1 MTIMDTMTLPRQ
13 FDMSATNIDSRD
25 PYGLVTTEIFSDPHS
40 LYHMLRY
47 SEPVHWSSILN
58 AWILT
63 RYDDVMAAFKD
74 PRLSNAMR
82 RAVGTA
88 QLSPELRKKMAPIDR
103 FLLLWVLNL
112 DDPEHHKLRV
122 LLSKAFTPA
131 AMEAMRSSI
140 VATANELLDR
150 VQNDREIDFVA
161 QYAHP
166 LPVRVIGDMFGM
178 PEDSRDDLN
187 RWSKHISTFFEI
199 GPARVE
205 ALENMTKAVGEMTDH
220 LRGIINDNRNKPQ
233 NNILGRLIQAKDEGR
248 MLSEDQ
254 LLATC
259 IMLLFAGHDSTVN
272 LLGSG
277 MYSLLTNRGQL
288 ELLRANPELIRTAV
302 DEFLRYESPVMRHD
316 RVAREDITLHGKVI
330 RAGQRVILG
339 LGAANRDPAKFA
351 NPDVLD
357 ITRKGNRHTTFGNG
371 PHACLGA
378 SLACTQVEIAINL
391 ALERFPNIRLA
402 PQPARW
408 REHFNFRGLR
418 SLPVLL

>member
-1 MTIMDTMTLPRQ
+1 MTTTTSPRQ
-13 FDMSATNIDSRD
+13 FDMSTTNIDTRD
-25 PYGLVTTEIFSDPHS
+25 PYGLVSAEIFYEPHP

-47 SEPVHWSSILN
+47 SEPVHWSSVLN

-63 RYDDVMAAFKD
+63 RYDDVMAAFKNS
-74 PRLSNAMR
+74 RLSNAMR

-88 QLSPELRKKMAPIDR
+88 QLSPELRKKMKPIDR

-112 DDPEHHKLRV
+112 DNPEHHKLRV

-131 AMEAMRSSI
+131 AMEAMRPRI
-140 VATANELLDR
+140 VATANDLLDR
-150 VQNDREIDFVA
+150 VQNDKEMDFVA

-178 PEDSRDDLN
+178 PEDSREVLN
-187 RWSKHISTFFEI
+187 RWSKHISTFFEV

-205 ALENMTKAVGEMTDH
+205 ALENMTQAVGEMTEY
-220 LRGIINDNRNKPQ
+220 LREIVNDNRKKPQ
-233 NNILGRLIQAKDEGR
+233 DNILGSLIRAEEEGS
-248 MLSEDQ
+248 MLNEDQ

-259 IMLLFAGHDSTVN
+259 VMLLFAGHDSTVN

-277 MYSLLTNRGQL
+277 MYSLLNNRNQM
-288 ELLRANPELIRTAV
+288 ELLKANPGLIRTAV

-316 RVAREDITLHGKVI
+316 RVAREDITLHGKLI
-330 RAGQRVILG
+330 RTGQRVILG
-339 LGAANRDPAKFA
+339 LGAANRDPTKFT

-357 ITRKGNRHTTFGNG
+357 ITRKGNRHATFGNG
-371 PHACLGA
+371 AHACLGA
-378 SLACTQVEIAINL
+378 ALACTQVEIAINL
-391 ALERFPNIRLA
+391 VLERFPNIRLGSGL
-402 PQPARW
+402 ARW

>member
-1 MTIMDTMTLPRQ
+1 MTTTTSPRQ
-13 FDMSATNIDSRD
+13 FDMSTTNIDTRD
-25 PYGLVTTEIFSDPHS
+25 PYGLVSAEIFYEPHP

-47 SEPVHWSSILN
+47 SEPVHWSSVLN

-74 PRLSNAMR
+74 SRLSNAMR

-88 QLSPELRKKMAPIDR
+88 QLSPELRKKMKPIDR

-112 DDPEHHKLRV
+112 DNPEHHKLRV

-131 AMEAMRSSI
+131 AMEAMRPRI
-140 VATANELLDR
+140 VATANDLLDR
-150 VQNDREIDFVA
+150 VQNDKEMDFVA

-178 PEDSRDDLN
+178 PEDSREVLN
-187 RWSKHISTFFEI
+187 CWSKHISTFFEV

-205 ALENMTKAVGEMTDH
+205 ALENMTQAVGEMTEY
-220 LRGIINDNRNKPQ
+220 LREIVNDNRKKPQ
-233 NNILGRLIQAKDEGR
+233 DNILGSLIRAEEEGS
-248 MLSEDQ
+248 MLNEDQ

-259 IMLLFAGHDSTVN
+259 VMLLFAGHDSTVN

-277 MYSLLTNRGQL
+277 MYSLLNNRNQM
-288 ELLRANPELIRTAV
+288 ELLKANPGLIRTAV

-316 RVAREDITLHGKVI
+316 RVAREDITLHGKLI
-330 RAGQRVILG
+330 RTGQRVILG
-339 LGAANRDPAKFA
+339 LGAANCDPTKFT

-357 ITRKGNRHTTFGNG
+357 ITRKGNRHATFGNG
-371 PHACLGA
+371 AHACLGA
-378 SLACTQVEIAINL
+378 ALACTQVEIAINL
-391 ALERFPNIRLA
+391 VLERFPNIRLGSGL
-402 PQPARW
+402 ARW

>member
-1 MTIMDTMTLPRQ
+1 MNTMTLPRQ
-13 FDMSATNIDSRD
+13 FDMSATNIDHRD
-25 PYGLVTTEIFSDPHS
+25 PYGLVSAEIFYEPHP

-47 SEPVHWSSILN
+47 SEPVHWSSVLN
-58 AWILT
+58 AWVLT

-88 QLSPELRKKMAPIDR
+88 QLSPELRKKMEPIDR

-131 AMEAMRSSI
+131 VMDAMRPRI
-140 VATANELLDR
+140 AATANELLDR
-150 VQNDREIDFVA
+150 VQNKKEMDFVE

-178 PEDSRDDLN
+178 PEDSRDALN
-187 RWSKHISTFFEI
+187 RWSQHISTFFEV

-205 ALENMTKAVGEMTDH
+205 ALENMTQAVGEMTDY
-220 LRGIINDNRNKPQ
+220 LREVVNNDRKKPQ
-233 NNILGRLIQAKDEGR
+233 NNVLGSLIRAEEAGNV
-248 MLSEDQ
+248 LNEDQ

-259 IMLLFAGHDSTVN
+259 VMLLFAGHDSTVN

-277 MYSLLTNRGQL
+277 MYSLLNNRNQL
-288 ELLRANPELIRTAV
+288 ELLKANPALIKTAV

-316 RVAREDITLHGKVI
+316 RVAREDIELHGRLI

-339 LGAANRDPAKFA
+339 LGAANRDPARYT

-371 PHACLGA
+371 AHACLGA
-378 SLACTQVEIAINL
+378 ALACTQVEIAINL
-391 ALERFPNIRLA
+391 VLERFPDVRLGSGV
-402 PQPARW
+402 PRW

-418 SLPVLL
+418 NLQVLLN